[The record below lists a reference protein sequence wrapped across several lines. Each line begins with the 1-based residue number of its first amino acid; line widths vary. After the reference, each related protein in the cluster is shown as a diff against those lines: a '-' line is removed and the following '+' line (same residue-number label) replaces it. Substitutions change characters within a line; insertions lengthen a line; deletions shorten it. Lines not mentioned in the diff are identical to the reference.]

1 MDSFSHRIAAKVSAH
16 SASWNRQRGNQHH
29 HLRGNKRSYPVG
41 IGDCR
46 TLRLSYLLSRDLATA
61 AHKNYEVVEGICAG
75 ISTPMLRRYRKVH
88 LIDSHGIEI
97 TLLLSKSALLKIGE
111 PYRFY
116 FQKGSRPVVGNDYL
130 DAALSTNSF
139 LGYEAIS
146 EPEEH
151 PDPSSES

>member
-1 MDSFSHRIAAKVSAH
+1 MAVMDLHTYDNTLYEKVYQTAYQAAVELIETAGMKAGQILVVGCSTSEVGGEKIAD
-16 SASWNRQRGNQHH
+16 
-29 HLRGNKRSYPVG
+29 P
-41 IGDCR
+41 
-46 TLRLSYLLSRDLATA
+46 
-61 AHKNYEVVEGICAG
+61 E
-75 ISTPMLRRYRKVH
+75 
-88 LIDSHGIEI
+88 
-97 TLLLSKSALLKIGE
+97 LLLSKSALLKIGE

>member
-1 MDSFSHRIAAKVSAH
+1 MAAVAAWVTAQAATSGTQATMASA
-16 SASWNRQRGNQHH
+16 
-29 HLRGNKRSYPVG
+29 
-41 IGDCR
+41 
-46 TLRLSYLLSRDLATA
+46 LLLLTHPAELP
-61 AHKNYEVVEGICAG
+61 Y
-75 ISTPMLRRYRKVH
+75 

>member
-1 MDSFSHRIAAKVSAH
+1 MLEI
-16 SASWNRQRGNQHH
+16 
-29 HLRGNKRSYPVG
+29 
-41 IGDCR
+41 
-46 TLRLSYLLSRDLATA
+46 LATA
-61 AHKNYEVVEGICAG
+61 THKNYEVVEGICAG
-75 ISTPMLRRYRKVH
+75 ISTPMFRRYRKVH

-97 TLLLSKSALLKIGE
+97 SLLLSKSARLKIGA

-116 FQKGSRPVVGNDYL
+116 FQKGARPAVGNDYL

-151 PDPSSES
+151 PDPSSET